1 VLNSCELIA
10 ASGSDLRFSDDDIAR
25 IMQAGARQPVISRR
39 RGSGLRT
46 ALMSGRNDD
55 FTMIVTIASTGRRCA
70 CVAEHGGSGHYV
82 FLGPDGG
89 PCRRSNY
96 GRRVFAR
103 PATGGMKQHRAGP
116 PAWSSPTPPSG
127 LASPSPPG
135 RRSSRA
141 RAPAPAPA
149 PALPSATHRPAAGDP
164 GHPGGHPARL
174 LAPDPPGLTAHGLR
188 QSHKTSSE
196 DGIPEILAEQRLG
209 HNRRL

>member
-96 GRRVFAR
+96 GRRVFRPACDGRHEAAQGRAARLVIADATIWPGVPVAAWPPVQPGTGTGTGTGTSPAIGYAPPRGRGSRPSRRTSRSPAGSRSAR
-103 PATGGMKQHRAGP
+103 PDRSWPEAEPQDQFR
-116 PAWSSPTPPSG
+116 
-127 LASPSPPG
+127 G
-135 RRSSRA
+135 RH
-141 RAPAPAPA
+141 P
-149 PALPSATHRPAAGDP
+149 GDP
-164 GHPGGHPARL
+164 RRAAAR
-174 LAPDPPGLTAHGLR
+174 P
-188 QSHKTSSE
+188 
-196 DGIPEILAEQRLG
+196 
-209 HNRRL
+209 